1 MRRHNLCLIGNH
13 MAGLEMMKRRNCA
26 QIVKG
31 RVSAYCAVCI
41 GIQKRKNGSHLTTR
55 TAIIVVEPSNVLIAR
70 ALGLLTFD

>member
-1 MRRHNLCLIGNH
+1 MRKPNLCLIGNH

-31 RVSAYCAVCI
+31 RVSVYCAVCI

-55 TAIIVVEPSNVLIAR
+55 TAIIVAEPSNVLIAR